1 MLAKTGTVSSA
12 IATFTATAAHR
23 IICILYQIDEG
34 LFAETFVQR
43 NQRQAKHHDQQR
55 NERTKIDAHPEPFES
70 GELQLSTDGLHLL
83 EHVPVKL
90 TVPGLSVLLVE
101 DDDDHALL
109 VTEVLE
115 RALEGAVVSRA
126 GSVAGAAEL
135 SHGSTWS
142 LAVVDHNLPDGLGM
156 QVLDALRA
164 HDPTMP
170 IVMLTGQGSEEMAIE
185 AFRHGASDYV
195 VKGGGYLDALAS
207 RVRSLVT
214 VA

>member
-1 MLAKTGTVSSA
+1 MSSRQLYRQPRTREQTVEELREWRGKQWDPA
-12 IATFTATAAHR
+12 IVD
-23 IICILYQIDEG
+23 LVLG
-34 LFAETFVQR
+34 L
-43 NQRQAKHHDQQR
+43 
-55 NERTKIDAHPEPFES
+55 IES
-70 GELQLSTDGLHLL
+70 GELQLSSDGLHLL
-83 EHVPVKL
+83 EHAPARL

-109 VTEVLE
+109 VTEMLE

-135 SHGSTWS
+135 SNGSTWS

-164 HDPTMP
+164 DDPTMP

-195 VKGGGYLDALAS
+195 VKGSGYLEALAS
-207 RVRSLVT
+207 RVRGLVT

>member
-1 MLAKTGTVSSA
+1 MA
-12 IATFTATAAHR
+12 
-23 IICILYQIDEG
+23 
-34 LFAETFVQR
+34 
-43 NQRQAKHHDQQR
+43 
-55 NERTKIDAHPEPFES
+55 
-70 GELQLSTDGLHLL
+70 LSTDGLHLL
-83 EHVPVKL
+83 EQAPIEFN
-90 TVPGLSVLLVE
+90 VPGFSVLLVE

-115 RALEGAVVSRA
+115 RALEGAMVSRV

-135 SHGSTWS
+135 SNGSTWS

-164 HDPTMP
+164 NDPTMP
-170 IVMLTGQGSEEMAIE
+170 ILMLTGEGSEENAIE

-207 RVRSLVT
+207 RVRGLVAT
-214 VA
+214 